1 MLYYNAFVS
10 SDWIKRGISPSVPM
24 LVCVFFLQDF
34 FFFLNIVFA
43 DFTLLTGR

>member
-34 FFFLNIVFA
+34 FFLNIVFA